1 MSPWSAPTRRNLC
14 RKYLPFAAILI
25 AGLVLRIMHL
35 MEFRALPV
43 FDHVTGADVS
53 EYWNRALAYAAGTGA
68 LGPDIHGPLY
78 PLFLAGLIRLTG
90 GGMFAIRLIQAVVS
104 MLSVVPF
111 RLILRRYFANRRDR
125 MRFLPDVFAAV
136 YVCYPPLV
144 AMQCEFFAETLLL
157 PLLSAAAWFYAG
169 RPRTARSLAICG
181 IFCGLAVS
189 THPLSV
195 FFPVLLI
202 LSELFRGRARLRRS
216 SALGLGCLLGV
227 FVCVLPMSVA
237 SGRFVP
243 VQGGGAF
250 NFWLGNSAYADGTCR
265 IPPGREWDE
274 IHLKPAQAGES
285 DTAYFLRDTA
295 ASWRN
300 PPPDALSPA
309 ALLWRK
315 LVLPVSYRELTTW
328 SDVSILGRTRFQRLG
343 RSCFFGILAAASIA
357 AVILFGRERLF
368 RGRMRVFLLLFAAV
382 WLGQTVFVSAGRY
395 RIPMIPAVCALAAY
409 LALYRAALYTW
420 RTLAVQLAAVAVGAS
435 IVFGSSRFGF
445 LRTDWLEHLMARS
458 YLAEAYA
465 LAGDPSQTPALLPG
479 SPRHVPRS
487 VAGRFFSLRMDSAI
501 DRKAF
506 DEAES
511 LLKEAAS
518 GDLVQPTVYE
528 AAAGRFCAET
538 GDIEGAETHYRAAL
552 ETADGEFAATIAYNY
567 GVLKMGA
574 NDAEGALELFMR
586 SAELNPAFASAWT
599 NAGVCRMS
607 LDRYPQAAEAFRK
620 ALSLDPG
627 DPVKLVNLAA
637 ATAFAGRRD
646 EAVSLLKPLIE
657 SGRADS
663 EARSLWEYLT
673 KRL

>member
-1 MSPWSAPTRRNLC
+1 MSPWSAITRRNFC

-25 AGLVLRIMHL
+25 VGLALRVQHL
-35 MEFRALPV
+35 TDFRALPV

-53 EYWNRALAYAAGTGA
+53 EYWRQALAYAAGTGT
-68 LGPDIHGPLY
+68 LGPGIHGPLY

-90 GGMFAIRLIQAVVS
+90 GGMFAIRLLQATVS

-111 RLILRRYFANRRDR
+111 WLILRRYFANRRDR
-125 MRFLPDVFAAV
+125 MRFLPDVFAAA

-169 RPRTARSLAICG
+169 RPRTARSMGLCG
-181 IFCGLAVS
+181 LFCGLAVS

-195 FFPVLLI
+195 FFPALLI
-202 LSELFRGRARLRRS
+202 LAELLRGRARIRR
-216 SALGLGCLLGV
+216 AGMLGLGCLLGV
-227 FVCVLPMSVA
+227 LVCVLPMSVA
-237 SGRFVP
+237 SGQFVP

-274 IHLKPAQAGES
+274 IHLKPSEAGES
-285 DTAYFLRDTA
+285 DTAYFLRDTL

-309 ALLWRK
+309 ALQWRK
-315 LVLPVSYRELTTW
+315 LILPVSYRELTTW

-357 AVILFGRERLF
+357 AVILFGRDRLF

-409 LALYRAALYTW
+409 LALYRATRYTW
-420 RTLAVQLAAVAVGAS
+420 RTLAVQLAALAVGVS
-435 IVFGSSRFGF
+435 IVFGSVRFDF
-445 LRTDWLEHLMARS
+445 LRTDWLEHLVARS

-465 LAGDPSQTPALLPG
+465 LAGDPSQTPVLLPETL
-479 SPRHVPRS
+479 RYVPRS

-511 LLKEAAS
+511 LLAQAAD

-538 GDIEGAETHYRAAL
+538 GDAEGAEKHYRAAL
-552 ETADGEFAATIAYNY
+552 ETADGELAATVAYNY

-574 NDAEGALELFMR
+574 NDAAGALELFTQ

-599 NAGVCRMS
+599 NAGVCQMS
-607 LDRYPQAAEAFRK
+607 LDRYPQAVESFRK
-620 ALSLDPG
+620 ALSLEPG

-657 SGRADS
+657 SGRADP
-663 EARSLWEYLT
+663 EARSLWEFLNQ
-673 KRL
+673 RR

>member
-1 MSPWSAPTRRNLC
+1 MSPWSAPTRREFC
-14 RKYLPFAAILI
+14 RKYLPFAAILTV
-25 AGLVLRIMHL
+25 GLALRIMHL
-35 MEFRALPV
+35 TEFRALPI

-53 EYWNRALAYAAGTGA
+53 EYWNRALAYAAGTGT
-68 LGPDIHGPLY
+68 LGPGIHGPLY

-90 GGMFAIRLIQAVVS
+90 GDMFAIRLAQAVVS

-111 RLILRRYFANRRDR
+111 RLILRRYFSNRRDR
-125 MRFLPDVFAAV
+125 MRFLPDVFAAA

-169 RPRTARSLAICG
+169 RPRTARSLALCG

-195 FFPVLLI
+195 FFPALLF
-202 LSELFRGRARLRRS
+202 LSELFRGRARLRRAV
-216 SALGLGCLLGV
+216 ALGLGCLLGV
-227 FVCVLPMSVA
+227 LVCVLPMSVA

-274 IHLKPAQAGES
+274 IHLKPSEAGES

-295 ASWRN
+295 TSWRN
-300 PPPDALSPA
+300 PPPNALTPA

-315 LVLPVSYRELTTW
+315 LILPVSYRELTTW
-328 SDVSILGRTRFQRLG
+328 SDISILGRTRFHRLG
-343 RSCFFGILAAASIA
+343 GSCFFGILAAASIA
-357 AVILFGRERLF
+357 AVIRFGRERLF

-395 RIPMIPAVCALAAY
+395 RIPMIPAVCALTAY
-409 LALYRAALYTW
+409 LALYRARLYTW
-420 RTLAVQLAAVAVGAS
+420 RTMAVQLAALAVGAS
-435 IVFGSSRFGF
+435 IVFGSSRFDF
-445 LRTDWLEHLMARS
+445 SRTDWLEYLMARS

-465 LAGDPSQTPALLPG
+465 LSGDPSQTPVLLPETL
-479 SPRHVPRS
+479 RYVPRS
-487 VAGRFFSLRMDSAI
+487 VAGRFFTLCMDSAI

-506 DEAES
+506 DEAEK
-511 LLKEAAS
+511 LLAQAAD
-518 GDLVQPTVYE
+518 GDRVQPTVYE

-538 GDIEGAETHYRAAL
+538 GDIEAAENHYRAAL
-552 ETADGEFAATIAYNY
+552 ETADGELAATIAYNY

-574 NDAEGALELFMR
+574 NDAAGALELFTR
-586 SAELNPAFASAWT
+586 SSELNPAFASAWT
-599 NAGVCRMS
+599 NSGVCQMS
-607 LDRYPQAAEAFRK
+607 LDRYPQAAESFRK
-620 ALSLDPG
+620 ALALDPG

-646 EAVSLLKPLIE
+646 EAVSLLKPLID

-673 KRL
+673 KRR

>member
-1 MSPWSAPTRRNLC
+1 MSPWSAITRRNL
-14 RKYLPFAAILI
+14 RKSLPFAAILI
-25 AGLVLRIMHL
+25 VGLALRVQHL
-35 MEFRALPV
+35 TEFRTLPV

-68 LGPDIHGPLY
+68 LGPGIHGPLY

-90 GGMFAIRLIQAVVS
+90 GGMFAIRLVQAVVS
-104 MLSVVPF
+104 MLAVVPF
-111 RLILRRYFANRRDR
+111 YLILRRYFANRRDR

-169 RPRTARSLAICG
+169 RPRTTRSLALCG
-181 IFCGLAVS
+181 LFCGLAVS

-202 LSELFRGRARLRRS
+202 FAELFRGRARLRRS
-216 SALGLGCLLGV
+216 AALGLGCLLGV

-285 DTAYFLRDTA
+285 DTAYFLRDTL

-300 PPPDALSPA
+300 PPPNALSPA

-315 LVLPVSYRELTTW
+315 LILPVSYRELTTW
-328 SDVSILGRTRFQRLG
+328 SDVSILRRTRLHRIG
-343 RSCFFGILAAASIA
+343 RYCFAILAAAAIT
-357 AVILFGRERLF
+357 AVILFGRDRLF

-395 RIPMIPAVCALAAY
+395 RIPMIPSVCALTAY
-409 LALYRAALYTW
+409 LALYRASLYTW

-435 IVFGSSRFGF
+435 IVFGSSRFDF
-445 LRTDWLEHLMARS
+445 LPTDWLEHLMARS

-465 LAGDPSQTPALLPG
+465 LAGDPSQTPALLPEKL
-479 SPRHVPRS
+479 RYVPRS

-511 LLKEAAS
+511 LLAQAGE

-538 GDIEGAETHYRAAL
+538 GDAEGAEKHYQAAL
-552 ETADGEFAATIAYNY
+552 ETADGELAATIAYNY

-574 NDAEGALELFMR
+574 NDAAGALELFTR
-586 SAELNPAFASAWT
+586 SSELNPAFASAWT
-599 NAGVCRMS
+599 NSGVCQMS
-607 LDRYPQAAEAFRK
+607 LDRYPQAAESFRK

>member
-1 MSPWSAPTRRNLC
+1 MSPWSAITRRELL
-14 RKYLPFAAILI
+14 RKYLPFAAIL
-25 AGLVLRIMHL
+25 AVGLVLRIQHL
-35 MEFRALPV
+35 IDLRALPV

-53 EYWNRALAYAAGTGA
+53 EYWNRALAYAAGTGT
-68 LGPDIHGPLY
+68 LGPGIHGPLY

-90 GGMFAIRLIQAVVS
+90 GDMFAIRLVQTAVS

-111 RLILRRYFANRRDR
+111 WLILRRYFSNRRDR
-125 MRFLPDVFAAV
+125 LRFLPDVFAAA
-136 YVCYPPLV
+136 YVCYPPLIY
-144 AMQCEFFAETLLL
+144 MQCEFFAETLLL

-169 RPRTARSLAICG
+169 RPRTARSMALCG
-181 IFCGLAVS
+181 LFCGFAAA

-195 FFPVLLI
+195 FFPALLI
-202 LSELFRGRARLRRS
+202 LSELLRGRSRLRR
-216 SALGLGCLLGV
+216 AGMLGLGCLLGV
-227 FVCVLPMSVA
+227 LVCVLPMSVA

-274 IHLKPAQAGES
+274 IHLKPSEAGQS
-285 DTAYFLRDTA
+285 DTAYFLRDTID
-295 ASWRN
+295 SWRN
-300 PPPDALSPA
+300 PSPKGLSPA

-315 LVLPVSYRELTTW
+315 LILPVSYREFTTW
-328 SDVSILGRTRFQRLG
+328 SDVSVLGRTRFHRIG
-343 RSCFFGILAAASIA
+343 RSGCFAILAAVSIA
-357 AVILFGRERLF
+357 AVILFGRDRLF

-395 RIPMIPAVCALAAY
+395 RIPMIPSICALAAY
-409 LALYRAALYTW
+409 LALYRATLYTW
-420 RTLAVQLAAVAVGAS
+420 RTLAGQLAALAVGGL
-435 IVFGSSRFGF
+435 IVFGSASFDF
-445 LRTDWLEHLMARS
+445 TRTNWLEHLMARS
-458 YLAEAYA
+458 YLAEACA
-465 LAGDPSQTPALLPG
+465 LSGDPSRTPALLPENL
-479 SPRHVPRS
+479 RHVDPS
-487 VAGRFFSLRMDSAI
+487 VAGRFFTLRMDSAI

-511 LLKEAAS
+511 LLAQAAD

-538 GDIEGAETHYRAAL
+538 GDARGAEQHYQAAL
-552 ETADGEFAATIAYNY
+552 ETADGELAATVAYNY

-574 NDAEGALELFMR
+574 NDAAGALELFTR
-586 SAELNPAFASAWT
+586 SSELNPAFASAWT
-599 NAGVCRMS
+599 NAGVCQMS
-607 LDRYPQAAEAFRK
+607 LDRYPQAAESFRK

-637 ATAFAGRRD
+637 ATAFAGRRE

-657 SGRADS
+657 SGRADP
-663 EARSLWEYLT
+663 EARSLWEYL
-673 KRL
+673 KQRR